1 MNDKV
6 INLGAL
12 KHYNDIVKEALRK
25 KANTT
30 DIPTKTSQLQNDSGF
45 ITSAN
50 VPTKTSQLQNDSGFI
65 TSSDIPTRLSQF
77 INDPQFIT
85 LADVP
90 ENTYATN
97 SEIDDLF

>member
-1 MNDKV
+1 MNDNKV

-30 DIPTKTSQLQNDSGF
+30 DIPTK
-45 ITSAN
+45 
-50 VPTKTSQLQNDSGFI
+50 VSQLQNDSGFI
-65 TSSDIPTRLSQF
+65 TSSNIPTKLSQF
-77 INDPQFIT
+77 DNDTNFIT
-85 LADVP
+85 IEDVP

-97 SEIDDLF
+97 AEIDNLF